1 MFVWLTYLGMIY
13 SANRNEKRNVP
24 RGAKR
29 SCFWICKNILFNY
42 CTPIDCDKIKNTE
55 DNWCVFL
62 TEIRKPR
69 RVGFLNIEL
78 KESSTE
84 LFLRKEWIIVMLLEI
99 FLKFN
104 MYIDFF
110 TLLEAPKRKKTPL
123 NYIEID

>member
-1 MFVWLTYLGMIY
+1 M
-13 SANRNEKRNVP
+13 
-24 RGAKR
+24 
-29 SCFWICKNILFNY
+29 NILFNY

-62 TEIRKPR
+62 TEIRNPR
-69 RVGFLNIEL
+69 RVGFLNIEP